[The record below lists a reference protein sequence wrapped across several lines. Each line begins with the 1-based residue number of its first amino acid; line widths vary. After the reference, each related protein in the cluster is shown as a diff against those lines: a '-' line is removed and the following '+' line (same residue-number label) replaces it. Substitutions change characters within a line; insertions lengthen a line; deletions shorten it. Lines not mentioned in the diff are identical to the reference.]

1 MKSTV
6 DNSFLFFELTNRKDN
21 QRKNLR
27 VNRSSLC
34 TEPDIRKYC
43 KYGGHR
49 ILVQFWMKRMN
60 FLELGEVVV
69 VEEWQIQETRL

>member
-1 MKSTV
+1 M
-6 DNSFLFFELTNRKDN
+6 
-21 QRKNLR
+21 
-27 VNRSSLC
+27 C

-49 ILVQFWMKRMN
+49 ILVQVWMKRMN

-69 VEEWQIQETRL
+69 VEEWQLREVVVVEEWQLQETRL

>member
-1 MKSTV
+1 MYRTGY
-6 DNSFLFFELTNRKDN
+6 
-21 QRKNLR
+21 
-27 VNRSSLC
+27 
-34 TEPDIRKYC
+34 IRKYC

-69 VEEWQIQETRL
+69 VEEWQLQETIKKRKEAGLKR